1 MIRIE
6 GDTRRPK
13 EQTLTRVAQLAF
25 EGNLNHESMENIPF
39 EIIPGTKP
47 QFRCCVYR
55 EREIIHQRVRLAIGK
70 HPNGKG
76 ESTGIINVIPA
87 ACEGCPIQRFSV
99 TENCQKCLAKKCQ
112 EACPFGAISMTG
124 KGAYIDPEK
133 CRECGRCAQACPYNA
148 IADLVRPCKR
158 ACPVGALT
166 VTGDK
171 IADIDESKCI
181 SCGACQASCPFGAI
195 SDLSFM
201 TQVID
206 KIRSDTPTVA
216 IIAPSLEG
224 QFGPKSSMGRIK
236 SACVAIGFTDC
247 FDVSLGADATA
258 QHEAHELLEAV
269 EQGKKLTTSC
279 CPAFVNLIRQHF
291 PRLVENISHTASP
304 QVITARWAREKYP
317 GACVVFVGPCVAKK
331 TEKVEGGADLVLT
344 SEELLAMFEAK
355 GVDVELMEEREQDG
369 SSFGK
374 GFAAAGGVTASVLRV
389 LEEEGRSLP
398 EGLSCHRCDGAAECK
413 KALAMMA
420 AGKFPA
426 NFLEG
431 MACVGGCEGGP
442 TNLMPTRAYKLARS
456 KLVAQADGRGINENV
471 AAQGIDAVRQT
482 R

>member
-112 EACPFGAISMTG
+112 EA
-124 KGAYIDPEK
+124 
-133 CRECGRCAQACPYNA
+133 
-148 IADLVRPCKR
+148 
-158 ACPVGALT
+158 
-166 VTGDK
+166 
-171 IADIDESKCI
+171 
-181 SCGACQASCPFGAI
+181 CPFGAI